1 MLCTTIVLVHAFDVK
16 FVLPSENYS
25 PLLVCQAGCVSAGD
39 CCLVT
44 SVSYATQLS
53 LFTIKFFGFNIKL

>member
-1 MLCTTIVLVHAFDVK
+1 MHNHCFRTLYRCKIWASFRKLFAPMV
-16 FVLPSENYS
+16 S
-25 PLLVCQAGCVSAGD
+25 QAGYGSAGD

-53 LFTIKFFGFNIKL
+53 VFTS

>member
-1 MLCTTIVLVHAFDVK
+1 MHNHCFRTLYRCKIWASFRKLFAPMV
-16 FVLPSENYS
+16 S
-25 PLLVCQAGCVSAGD
+25 QAGYGSAGD

-53 LFTIKFFGFNIKL
+53 VFTSKKFHV

>member
-1 MLCTTIVLVHAFDVK
+1 LFFLHAGDVK
-16 FVLPSENYS
+16 FGLPSENYS
-25 PLLVCQAGCVSAGD
+25 SPMVSQAGYGSTGD

-53 LFTIKFFGFNIKL
+53 LFTIKIFRFSIKF